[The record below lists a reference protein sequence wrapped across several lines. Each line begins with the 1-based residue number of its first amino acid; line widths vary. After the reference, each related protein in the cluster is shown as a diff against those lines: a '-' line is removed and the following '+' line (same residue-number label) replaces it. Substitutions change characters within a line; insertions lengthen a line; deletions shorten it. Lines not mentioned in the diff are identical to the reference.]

1 MKRLDPT
8 ISTTFLMHK
17 NSQWFQA
24 KFSSAPSIG
33 PGINELREEPVRA
46 MRIKK
51 LGKSLN
57 VWTVDESADIKLCTK
72 LGVDILI
79 TNKPSHAREVL
90 RYP

>member
-1 MKRLDPT
+1 
-8 ISTTFLMHK
+8 
-17 NSQWFQA
+17 
-24 KFSSAPSIG
+24 
-33 PGINELREEPVRA
+33 

-51 LGKSLN
+51 LGKSFN
-57 VWTVDESADIKLCTK
+57 VWTVDESADIKLCAK